1 MPNLPKVTKLSSN
14 RRLDSGFHLS
24 TPFLQRLSIR
34 ISVTP
39 SLEKMQC
46 AKTCF
51 CRPSWRAQELQAQDA
66 QNTNGEWVVAA
77 DNQNKV
83 PKSRE
88 WERVIMLRAEQ
99 QETFLHILVTVGT
112 EMLWE
117 QTVQESQRLNTT
129 QVDFLL

>member
-1 MPNLPKVTKLSSN
+1 
-14 RRLDSGFHLS
+14 
-24 TPFLQRLSIR
+24 
-34 ISVTP
+34 
-39 SLEKMQC
+39 MQC